1 VQKPAPKP
9 MKTLPASVAE
19 LQRENVTFELESIDR
34 MYFNAYVPQL
44 TSAAGVASYFR
55 NYLGHRFAS
64 TKQAVDMSTA
74 FKRSVLDFANDNAI
88 PVIRFEKRQRKDEVM
103 QKHLRKF
110 KGREGVLFIGI
121 AQEKAT
127 VPRTVRKRFGPGDGT
142 IPWIDYTTAMVN
154 FYYFY
159 AVDEDFGP
167 FFLKFCSYF
176 PYTSKLCINGHEYL
190 KRQLERCGVDFEPL
204 DNGIL
209 SCANPQLAQRLAD
222 KFDEEKIERFY
233 RKWLAKLPHPFPA
246 ADRQAGFRYQLSVLQ
261 SEFSLTQVWDRP
273 RHGREFFEEVIRE
286 NIDLGRPENVQLIF
300 ARKMQKKTAADGR
313 CRTRI
318 VNQGVIPSLHVYYKN
333 THLKQY
339 HKTCAKGAALR
350 TETTI
355 NNTYDFNVGRLL
367 KNLPQ
372 LREIG
377 FAANRRMLEV
387 EKASHDCRIGAAAF
401 QNLQT
406 PATVDG
412 QRASALRFGD
422 ARVQALFG
430 VLMLLC
436 LQVEGFR
443 NRQLRPLLA
452 QMLGLPEAEIRPGR
466 ISYELRRL
474 RLHGLIARIEKSH
487 RYRLTRE
494 GLATVVFY
502 QRTYARLIR
511 PGLSILQGGLPEHPK
526 PLARAFQRLV
536 NEIDA
541 NISENAA

>member
-1 VQKPAPKP
+1 
-9 MKTLPASVAE
+9 MKNLSASVAE

-44 TSAAGVASYFR
+44 TSAGGVASYFR
-55 NYLGHRFAS
+55 DYKGHRFAS
-64 TKQAVDMSTA
+64 TKDAVEMSTQ
-74 FKRSVLDFANDNAI
+74 FKRGVLDFAQDHRI

-110 KGREGVLFIGI
+110 KGREGVLFMGI

-127 VPRTVRKRFGPGDGT
+127 VPRTVRKRFGSGEGT

-167 FFLKFCSYF
+167 FFIKFCSYF

-204 DNGIL
+204 DNGLL
-209 SCANPQLAQRLAD
+209 SCADPQLAQRIAD
-222 KFDEEKIERFY
+222 QFDEKKIERFY
-233 RKWLAKLPHPFPA
+233 RKWLTKLPHPFPE
-246 ADRQAGFRYQLSVLQ
+246 ADRKAGFRYQLSVLQ

-273 RHGREFFEEVIRE
+273 QHGREFFEEVIRE

-318 VNQGVIPSLHVYYKN
+318 VTQGVIPSLHVYYKN

-339 HKTCAKGAALR
+339 HKACGKGAALR

-355 NNTYDFNVGRLL
+355 NNTYDFQVGRLL

-422 ARVQALFG
+422 TRVQALFG

-443 NRQLRPLLA
+443 NRQLCPLLA

-474 RLHGLIARIEKSH
+474 RLHGLIERIEKTH
-487 RYRLTRE
+487 RYRLTHE
-494 GLATVVFY
+494 GLATVMFY
-502 QRTYARLIR
+502 HRTYARLIR
-511 PGLSILQGGLPEHPK
+511 PGLSLLHGALPETSK
-526 PLARAFQRLV
+526 PLVIAFQRLIK
-536 NEIDA
+536 EIDT
-541 NISENAA
+541 NISQYAA

>member
-1 VQKPAPKP
+1 
-9 MKTLPASVAE
+9 MKTLSTSVSE

-34 MYFNAYVPQL
+34 IYFNSYVPQL
-44 TSAAGVASYFR
+44 TTAGGVASYFR
-55 NYLGHRFAS
+55 NYKGHRFAS
-64 TKQAVDMSTA
+64 TKDAVEMTTV
-74 FKRSVLDFANDNAI
+74 FKRGILDFANSNKI
-88 PVIRFEKRQRKDEVM
+88 PIIRFEKRQRKDDVM

-110 KGREGVLFIGI
+110 KGQEGVLFIGI

-127 VPRTVRKRFGPGDGT
+127 VPRTVRKRFGTGEGT

-159 AVDEDFGP
+159 AVDKDFGP
-167 FFLKFCSYF
+167 FFIKFCSYF

-190 KRQLERCGVDFEPL
+190 KRQLALRGVDFEPL
-204 DNGIL
+204 DNGLL
-209 SCANPQLAQRLAD
+209 SCDDLLLAQRIAD
-222 KFDEEKIERFY
+222 GFDEKKIETFF
-233 RKWLAKLPHPFPA
+233 RKWLAKLPHPFPE
-246 ADRQAGFRYQLSVLQ
+246 ADTQAGFRYQLSVLQ

-318 VNQGVIPSLHVYYKN
+318 VTQGVIPSLHVYYKN

-339 HKTCAKGAALR
+339 HKSCAKGAALR

-372 LREIG
+372 LRVIG
-377 FAANRRMLEV
+377 FAANHRMLEV

-406 PATVDG
+406 PASVDG

-422 ARVQALFG
+422 HRVQALFG

-474 RLHGLIARIEKSH
+474 RLHGLIQRIEKTH
-487 RYRLTRE
+487 RYRLTNQ
-494 GLATVVFY
+494 GLATAVFY

-511 PGLSILQGGLPEHPK
+511 PGLSVLQGGLPEVPK
-526 PLARAFQRLV
+526 PLALAFHRLV
-536 NEIDA
+536 NAIDA
-541 NISENAA
+541 NIIENAA

>member
-1 VQKPAPKP
+1 
-9 MKTLPASVAE
+9 MKNLPVSVAE
-19 LQRENVTFELESIDR
+19 LQHENVTFELECIDR
-34 MYFNAYVPQL
+34 MYCNVYVPQL

-55 NYLGHRFAS
+55 HYKGHRFAS
-64 TKQAVDMSTA
+64 TKDAVEMSAA
-74 FKRSVLDFANDNAI
+74 FKRGVLDFAETNAI
-88 PVIRFEKRQRKDEVM
+88 PLIRFAKGQRKDDVM
-103 QKHLRKF
+103 QKRLRKF

-127 VPRTVRKRFGPGDGT
+127 VPRTVRKRFGSGEGT
-142 IPWIDYTTAMVN
+142 IPWIDYTTALVN

-167 FFLKFCSYF
+167 FFIKFCSYF
-176 PYTSKLCINGHEYL
+176 PYPSKLCLNGHEYL
-190 KRQLERCGVDFEPL
+190 KCQLARRGVDFEPL
-204 DNGIL
+204 DNGL
-209 SCANPQLAQRLAD
+209 LGCADPRLAQRLAD
-222 KFDEEKIERFY
+222 EFDEKKIEKFF

-246 ADRQAGFRYQLSVLQ
+246 ADRKAGYRYQLSVLQ

-286 NIDLGRPENVQLIF
+286 NIDLGRPENVQIIF

-318 VNQGVIPSLHVYYKN
+318 VTQGVIPSLHVYYKN

-355 NNTYDFNVGRLL
+355 NNTYDFQVGRLL

-377 FAANRRMLEV
+377 FAANHRMLEV

-412 QRASALRFGD
+412 QRTSALRFGD
-422 ARVQALFG
+422 TRVQALFG

-452 QMLGLPEAEIRPGR
+452 QMLGLPESDIRPGR
-466 ISYELRRL
+466 MSYELRRL
-474 RLHGLIARIEKSH
+474 RLHGLIARIEKAH
-487 RYRLTRE
+487 RYRLTRK

-511 PGLSILQGGLPEHPK
+511 PGLSVLQGGLSETLEPM
-526 PLARAFQRLV
+526 ACAFHKLLR
-536 NEIDA
+536 EIDA
-541 NISENAA
+541 NIMQHAA

>member
-1 VQKPAPKP
+1 
-9 MKTLPASVAE
+9 MKALPHTVAE
-19 LQRENVTFELESIDR
+19 LQRENVTFELEAIDR

-55 NYLGHRFAS
+55 HYKGHRFAS
-64 TKQAVDMSTA
+64 TKDAVEMSTA
-74 FKRSVLDFANDNAI
+74 FKRNILDFAEANAI
-88 PVIRFEKRQRKDEVM
+88 PMVRFSKGQRKDDVM
-103 QKHLRKF
+103 QERLRKF
-110 KGREGVLFIGI
+110 KGDEGVVFIGI

-127 VPRTVRKRFGPGDGT
+127 VPRTVRKRFGPGEGT
-142 IPWIDYTTAMVN
+142 IPWIDYTTALVN
-154 FYYFY
+154 FYYLY
-159 AVDEDFGP
+159 AVDKDFGP
-167 FFLKFCSYF
+167 FFIKFCSYF
-176 PYTSKLCINGHEYL
+176 PYTSKLCLNGHEYL
-190 KRQLERCGVDFEPL
+190 KRQLALRGVDFEPL
-204 DNGIL
+204 DNGL
-209 SCANPQLAQRLAD
+209 LNCADPWLAQRLAD
-222 KFDEEKIERFY
+222 GFDEKKIEGFF
-233 RKWLAKLPHPFPA
+233 RKWLAKLPHPFPP
-246 ADRQAGFRYQLSVLQ
+246 ADRKAGYRYQLSILQ

-300 ARKMQKKTAADGR
+300 TRKMQKKTAADGR

-318 VNQGVIPSLHVYYKN
+318 VTQGVIPSLHVYYKN

-355 NNTYDFNVGRLL
+355 NNTYDFQVGRLL

-377 FAANRRMLEV
+377 FAANHRMLEV

-422 ARVQALFG
+422 TRVQALFA

-443 NRQLRPLLA
+443 NRQLCPLLA
-452 QMLGLPEAEIRPGR
+452 QMLGLPETDIRPGR
-466 ISYELRRL
+466 MSYELRRL
-474 RLHGLIARIEKSH
+474 RLHGLIERIEKTH
-487 RYRLTRE
+487 RYRLTAT

-511 PGLSILQGGLPEHPK
+511 PGLSLLQGGLSNKPEPMAK
-526 PLARAFQRLV
+526 AFQNLLR
-536 NEIDA
+536 EIDA
-541 NISENAA
+541 NIMQHAA

>member
-1 VQKPAPKP
+1 
-9 MKTLPASVAE
+9 MKNLPLSVAE
-19 LQRENVTFELESIDR
+19 LQRENVTFELEAIDR

-55 NYLGHRFAS
+55 NYKGHRFAS
-64 TKQAVDMSTA
+64 TKEAVEMTA
-74 FKRSVLDFANDNAI
+74 DFKRAVLDFAEVNGI
-88 PVIRFEKRQRKDEVM
+88 PIIRFAKGQRKDDVM

-110 KGREGVLFIGI
+110 KGQEGVLFIGI

-142 IPWIDYTTAMVN
+142 IPWIDYTTALVN
-154 FYYFY
+154 FYYVY

-167 FFLKFCSYF
+167 FFIKFCSYF
-176 PYTSKLCINGHEYL
+176 PYTSKLCLNGHEYL
-190 KRQLERCGVDFEPL
+190 KRQLALRGVDFEPL

-222 KFDEEKIERFY
+222 GFDEKKIEKFF

-246 ADRQAGFRYQLSVLQ
+246 ADRKAGYRYQLSVLQ

-318 VNQGVIPSLHVYYKN
+318 VTQGVIPSLHVYYKN

-355 NNTYDFNVGRLL
+355 NNTYDFGVGRLL

-377 FAANRRMLEV
+377 FAANHRMLEV

-422 ARVQALFG
+422 TRVQALFG

-443 NRQLRPLLA
+443 NRQLCPLLA
-452 QMLGLPEAEIRPGR
+452 QMLGLPESDIRPGR
-466 ISYELRRL
+466 MSYELRRL
-474 RLHGLIARIEKSH
+474 RLHGLIERIEKTH
-487 RYRLTRE
+487 RYRLTRK

-511 PGLSILQGGLPEHPK
+511 PGLSILQGGLSQTSQ
-526 PLARAFQRLV
+526 PLVSALQRLV
-536 NEIDA
+536 HEIDA
-541 NISENAA
+541 NIMKHAA

>member
-1 VQKPAPKP
+1 
-9 MKTLPASVAE
+9 
-19 LQRENVTFELESIDR
+19 
-34 MYFNAYVPQL
+34 
-44 TSAAGVASYFR
+44 
-55 NYLGHRFAS
+55 
-64 TKQAVDMSTA
+64 
-74 FKRSVLDFANDNAI
+74 
-88 PVIRFEKRQRKDEVM
+88 
-103 QKHLRKF
+103 
-110 KGREGVLFIGI
+110 
-121 AQEKAT
+121 
-127 VPRTVRKRFGPGDGT
+127 VRKRFGPGDGT

-176 PYTSKLCINGHEYL
+176 PYPSKLCINGHEYL

-222 KFDEEKIERFY
+222 NFDEKKIERFY
-233 RKWLAKLPHPFPA
+233 RKWLLKLPHPFPA
-246 ADRQAGFRYQLSVLQ
+246 ADRQAGFRYQLSILQ

-300 ARKMQKKTAADGR
+300 ARKMRKKTAANGR

-318 VNQGVIPSLHVYYKN
+318 VTQGVIPSLHVYYKN

-422 ARVQALFG
+422 TRVQALFG

-436 LQVEGFR
+436 LQLEGFR

-474 RLHGLIARIEKSH
+474 RLHGLIARIEKSR
-487 RYRLTRE
+487 RYRLTSE

-511 PGLSILQGGLPEHPK
+511 PGLSLLQGGLPEHPK

-541 NISENAA
+541 NISKNAA

>member
-1 VQKPAPKP
+1 
-9 MKTLPASVAE
+9 MKTLPTSVAE
-19 LQRENVTFELESIDR
+19 LQRENITFELESIDR

-44 TSAAGVASYFR
+44 TNAAGVASYFR
-55 NYLGHRFAS
+55 NYKGHRFAS
-64 TKQAVDMSTA
+64 TKDAVEMTTA
-74 FKRSVLDFANDNAI
+74 FKRGILDFANDQGVPI
-88 PVIRFEKRQRKDEVM
+88 VRFEKRQRKDDVM

-110 KGREGVLFIGI
+110 KRPEGVLFIGI
-121 AQEKAT
+121 AQEKAS
-127 VPRTVRKRFGPGDGT
+127 VPRTVRKSFGSDGGT
-142 IPWIDYTTAMVN
+142 YPWIDYTTAMVN

-167 FFLKFCSYF
+167 FFIKFCSYF
-176 PYTSKLCINGHEYL
+176 PYTSKLCLNGHEYL
-190 KRQLERCGVDFEPL
+190 KRQLERRGIDFEPL
-204 DNGIL
+204 DNGLL
-209 SCANPQLAQRLAD
+209 SCADPQLAQRLAHG
-222 KFDEEKIERFY
+222 FDEKKIERFF

-273 RHGREFFEEVIRE
+273 RHGREFFEQVIRE

-318 VNQGVIPSLHVYYKN
+318 VTQGVIPSLHVYYKN

-339 HKTCAKGAALR
+339 HKTCGKGAALR

-355 NNTYDFNVGRLL
+355 NNTYDFQVGRLL

-372 LREIG
+372 LRVIG
-377 FAANRRMLEV
+377 FDANRRMLEV
-387 EKASHDCRIGAAAF
+387 EKASHDCRIGAATF

-422 ARVQALFG
+422 TRVQAIFG

-452 QMLGLPEAEIRPGR
+452 QMLGLPEADIRPGR

-474 RLHGLIARIEKSH
+474 RLHGLIERIEKSH
-487 RYRLTRE
+487 RYRLTRT

-511 PGLSILQGGLPEHPK
+511 PGLSVLQGEASETK
-526 PLARAFQRLV
+526 EPLARAFQKLLS
-536 NEIDA
+536 EIDA
-541 NISENAA
+541 NISKYAA

>member
-1 VQKPAPKP
+1 
-9 MKTLPASVAE
+9 MKTLPHTVAE
-19 LQRENVTFELESIDR
+19 LQRENITFELKAIDR

-55 NYLGHRFAS
+55 HYKGHRFAS
-64 TKQAVDMSTA
+64 TKDAVEMSTA
-74 FKRSVLDFANDNAI
+74 FKRNILDFAEANAI
-88 PVIRFEKRQRKDEVM
+88 PIIRFSKGQRKDDIM
-103 QKHLRKF
+103 QKRLRKF
-110 KGREGVLFIGI
+110 KGSEGVLFIGI

-142 IPWIDYTTAMVN
+142 IPWIDYTTALVN

-159 AVDEDFGP
+159 AVDKDFGP
-167 FFLKFCSYF
+167 FFIKFCSYF
-176 PYTSKLCINGHEYL
+176 PYTSKLCLNGHEYL
-190 KRQLERCGVDFEPL
+190 KRQLALRGVDFEPL
-204 DNGIL
+204 DNGLL
-209 SCANPQLAQRLAD
+209 SCTDPRLAQRLAD
-222 KFDEEKIERFY
+222 EFNEKKIEGFF

-246 ADRQAGFRYQLSVLQ
+246 ADRNAGYRYQLSILQ
-261 SEFSLTQVWDRP
+261 SEYSLTQVWDRP

-318 VNQGVIPSLHVYYKN
+318 VTQGVIPSLHVYYKN

-355 NNTYDFNVGRLL
+355 NNTYDFQVGRLL

-377 FAANRRMLEV
+377 FAANHRMLEV

-422 ARVQALFG
+422 ARVQALFA

-443 NRQLRPLLA
+443 NRQLCPLLA
-452 QMLGLPEAEIRPGR
+452 QMLGLPETDIRPGR
-466 ISYELRRL
+466 MSYELRRL
-474 RLHGLIARIEKSH
+474 RLHGLIERIEKSH
-487 RYRLTRE
+487 RYRLTPM

-502 QRTYARLIR
+502 QRTYARIIR
-511 PGLSILQGGLPEHPK
+511 PGLSILQGRPTDPPK
-526 PLARAFQRLV
+526 PLASALYKLIH
-536 NEIDA
+536 EIDA
-541 NISENAA
+541 NITKRAA

>member
-1 VQKPAPKP
+1 

-44 TSAAGVASYFR
+44 TSAGGVASYFR

-64 TKQAVDMSTA
+64 TKQAVDMSA
-74 FKRSVLDFANDNAI
+74 GFKRGVLDFAQDHAI
-88 PVIRFEKRQRKDEVM
+88 PIIRFEKRQRKDEVM

-127 VPRTVRKRFGPGDGT
+127 VPRTVRKRFGTGEGT

-190 KRQLERCGVDFEPL
+190 KRQLQRCGVDFEPL
-204 DNGIL
+204 DNGLL
-209 SCANPQLAQRLAD
+209 SCADPQLAQRLAD
-222 KFDEEKIERFY
+222 KFDEKKIEKFY
-233 RKWLAKLPHPFPA
+233 RKWLARLPHPFPA
-246 ADRQAGFRYQLSVLQ
+246 ADRKAGFRYQLSVLQ

-300 ARKMQKKTAADGR
+300 ARKMHKKTAADGR

-318 VNQGVIPSLHVYYKN
+318 VTQGVIPSLHVYYKN
-333 THLKQY
+333 AHLKQY
-339 HKTCAKGAALR
+339 HKTCGKGAALR

-355 NNTYDFNVGRLL
+355 NNTCDFNVGRLL

-422 ARVQALFG
+422 SRVQALFG

-474 RLHGLIARIEKSH
+474 RLHGLIERIEKSH
-487 RYRLTRE
+487 RYRLTRQ

-511 PGLSILQGGLPEHPK
+511 PGLSVLTGGLPNTPQ
-526 PLARAFQRLV
+526 PLAQAFQKLV
-536 NEIDA
+536 NEIDT
-541 NISENAA
+541 NIMANAA